1 MQSDSQTKE
10 KKSCIPQKG
19 QDFFSTVKLYT
30 VEKKSFEYDFL
41 ELLKKEKFMDKNNE
55 QKNNKTP
62 EMKPKQDS
70 FRSWLKLIP
79 AAAVFAAVCVTCYQA
94 DKSPVETTSVSDN
107 NIMSTD
113 EIKELI
119 SHGTAGKD
127 FDSED
132 SSETNGTS
140 ISKTS
145 KKTKKTSKIKTGTKK
160 NSSTGSSA
168 NGGTAGG
175 GAGSTVTPTTEV
187 PAGGYA
193 DGTYTGSGTGFGG
206 TITVQVTVTD
216 HKIAAINIVDASNE
230 TASYF
235 ANAQGVISKI
245 LASQSPNV
253 DAVSGATY
261 SSNGIITA
269 VQNALS
275 QAIPSGNQAVVTP
288 TPTPSPKPTKKPSP
302 IPKPGDEQIYKD
314 GTYTGTGK
322 GYSGTITLTAKI
334 KKGVIK
340 SLEAE
345 HTDTPMFFKKAWDIL
360 ENEIIQNQ
368 SVDGIDTVSGA
379 TYSSKGIINAMKDI
393 QKQAEKG
400 TTKVTPTPTPEVTVT
415 PIPEATPIPT
425 PEETPT
431 PEVTPT
437 PEETP
442 APTPTPEETPEPTP
456 EPTGPYIDGTYTG
469 SSYGYSGRVNVTV
482 TIQGGQIAS
491 IEQSNSDSPEYFD
504 YAWETIYP
512 QIMGNQSADGIDAA
526 SGATYSS
533 EGILGAIQKALAQAL
548 A

>member
-94 DKSPVETTSVSDN
+94 DKSPVETTSVSNN

-119 SHGTAGKD
+119 SQGTAGKD

-334 KKGVIK
+334 KKGMIK

-415 PIPEATPIPT
+415 PIPEATPTPT